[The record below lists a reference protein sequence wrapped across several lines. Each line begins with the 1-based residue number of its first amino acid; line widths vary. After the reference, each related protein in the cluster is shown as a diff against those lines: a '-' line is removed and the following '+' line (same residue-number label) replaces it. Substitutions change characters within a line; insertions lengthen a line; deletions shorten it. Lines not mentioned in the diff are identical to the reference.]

1 MGKAMHYLFSMA
13 IGMALTA
20 VALTGQGRD
29 GRQGGQP
36 TRVGPEAP
44 PIGFFGSYRN
54 MEDKKDPSKLPIIG
68 AWRVNFERSDPS
80 YKAAGRFKAT
90 GTTIYTAVDGGIK
103 TETFLFYPPKDDSYK
118 TTFTDDGREYWVQAR
133 CQGLQGPAGA
143 QRSGPDGQD
152 VAGRQEHAVPR
163 ADDQGCG
170 RRACALS
177 RVARRQDAHLDQL
190 RQRQRRQRPPGMG
203 SHPVARASD
212 ALTSRLR

>member
-13 IGMALTA
+13 IGMAITA
-20 VALTGQGRD
+20 VALTGQGRE

-36 TRVGPEAP
+36 ARVGPEAP

-90 GTTIYTAVDGGIK
+90 GTTIYTAMDGGIK

-118 TTFTDDGREYWVQAR
+118 TTFTDDGRQYWFKLD
-133 CQGLQGPAGA
+133 GKDYKDPQGPNGLG
-143 QRSGPDGQD
+143 QTVRMWLVDKNTLYRERTTKGVVDERVLYRVSPDGKTLTWTNFANVNGDSGHQVWD
-152 VAGRQEHAVPR
+152 
-163 ADDQGCG
+163 
-170 RRACALS
+170 
-177 RVARRQDAHLDQL
+177 RVQL
-190 RQRQRRQRPPGMG
+190 P
-203 SHPVARASD
+203 ARA
-212 ALTSRLR
+212 TR